1 MLDDE
6 NAGVEESCV
15 DRPAATG
22 SVIDIERINANQN
35 GASLF
40 EINGC
45 IFGGEW
51 VAFEVSVSSPVP
63 GPPALGL
70 RARASRYRCRCVIGH
85 GSGSCPQKER
95 EHMSPRAR
103 RTSHLNDR
111 VSHRDMDSPDGM
123 HVMLSR

>member
-1 MLDDE
+1 MKRTWPQ
-6 NAGVEESCV
+6 
-15 DRPAATG
+15 DRG
-22 SVIDIERINANQN
+22 
-35 GASLF
+35 
-40 EINGC
+40 
-45 IFGGEW
+45 
-51 VAFEVSVSSPVP
+51 FEVFRRWFDFRHHSMLVDLCDDPFILEFDGSL
-63 GPPALGL
+63 GEAQALGL